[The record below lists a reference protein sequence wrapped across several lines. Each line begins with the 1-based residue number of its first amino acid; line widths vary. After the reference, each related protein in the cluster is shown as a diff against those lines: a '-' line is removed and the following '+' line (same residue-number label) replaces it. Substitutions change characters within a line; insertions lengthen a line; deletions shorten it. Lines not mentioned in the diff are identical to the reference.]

1 MKNKLKIFSKSNQ
14 LTNRMNN
21 TFIFT
26 PLLTVKLYN
35 THKKVKNMNQ
45 NKVIVIIVILVT
57 LSMPVLAQWDVS
69 NSTDEM
75 TGKTTA
81 YCSSPITYPTKSMD
95 FPYSDTQAWLGIGC
109 DGDTEWVY
117 IGFTNE
123 PNLLNTNTEDGYNAI
138 STRIKWDDDLLNESF
153 TQIWGAKFIHFK
165 NDWIAIQNVMK
176 SNTLLVEL
184 NWHGNGKTY
193 FKFNLAGSSK
203 AIAEMRARC
212 K

>member
-1 MKNKLKIFSKSNQ
+1 MK
-14 LTNRMNN
+14 
-21 TFIFT
+21 
-26 PLLTVKLYN
+26 
-35 THKKVKNMNQ
+35 Q
-45 NKVIVIIVILVT
+45 NKVIVLIIVLVA
-57 LSMPVLAQWDVS
+57 LSLPVFAQWDVS

-75 TGKTTA
+75 TGKVTT
-81 YCSSPITYPTKSMD
+81 YCSSPSTYPTKSMD
-95 FPYSDTQAWLGIGC
+95 FPYSDTRAWLGVGF
-109 DGDTEWVY
+109 DGVTEWVY
-117 IGFTNE
+117 IGFTNQ

-153 TQIWGAKFIHFK
+153 TQTWGAKFIHFV
-165 NDWIAIQNVMK
+165 NDEIAIQNIMK

-203 AIAEMRARC
+203 AIAKMRSSC